1 MRRVR
6 ALSLAVP
13 ALLCAGL
20 GASPA
25 ASAQDVPARILADVR
40 KDGRVGPCDHPEA
53 AVRRALEELPADADV
68 LAPDLRAQL
77 EASAEAH
84 TSGRCTARRVSG
96 DGEPA
101 GAAGGTGAGVPGSG
115 AAAAQEEAD
124 AAAAAAEDRPEG
136 SPDQANPTPQPAPP
150 NAAAPAA
157 RDNAIARAAQAEP
170 ARTAPGD
177 APAPLWLLL
186 VLALLAALAALA
198 WTVLRASGSELPGLG
213 RGRHARREAAWRAS
227 NAWSE
232 FTDWVR
238 LGR

>member
-20 GASPA
+20 ATSPA
-25 ASAQDVPARILADVR
+25 ASGQDVPAAILADAR
-40 KDGRVGPCDHPEA
+40 DGRIAACEHPA
-53 AVRRALEELPADADV
+53 ADVRRALDALPADADV

-84 TSGRCTARRVSG
+84 TSGRCRASRGVSEDG
-96 DGEPA
+96 DGAPA
-101 GAAGGTGAGVPGSG
+101 GPGAAVPGSG
-115 AAAAQEEAD
+115 AAAAQEAAD
-124 AAAAAAEDRPEG
+124 ASAAAAEDRPPG

-157 RDNAIARAAQAEP
+157 RDGAIARAAQAEP
-170 ARTAPGD
+170 ARTSPGD

-186 VLALLAALAALA
+186 VLALLLALAALA
-198 WTVLRASGSELPGLG
+198 WALLRASGSELPGTR

-227 NAWSE
+227 NAWAE

>member
-1 MRRVR
+1 MRRAR
-6 ALSLAVP
+6 ALSLAV
-13 ALLCAGL
+13 LTLSCAGL
-20 GASPA
+20 AGPPA
-25 ASAQDVPARILADVR
+25 APAQDVPAEILADAR
-40 KDGRVGPCDHPEA
+40 DGRLAACDHSPA
-53 AVRRALEELPADADV
+53 QVRRALDELPADADV

-77 EASAEAH
+77 EAASEAH
-84 TSGRCTARRVSG
+84 TSGRCAAGRRVSG
-96 DGEPA
+96 EGEPA
-101 GAAGGTGAGVPGSG
+101 GGAAGGEPGSG
-115 AAAAQEEAD
+115 SAAAQEAVD
-124 AAAAAAEDRPEG
+124 AAVAAAKQRPPG
-136 SPDQANPTPQPAPP
+136 SPAQPNPTPQPPPP

-157 RDNAIARAAQAEP
+157 RDGAIARAAQAEP
-170 ARTAPGD
+170 GRTAPGD

-186 VLALLAALAALA
+186 VLALLLGLAALA

>member
-6 ALSLAVP
+6 ALPLAVLT
-13 ALLCAGL
+13 LLCAGVA
-20 GASPA
+20 GTSA
-25 ASAQDVPARILADVR
+25 ASAQDVPAAILADLR
-40 KDGRVGPCDHPEA
+40 QDGRIAACAHPEPQ
-53 AVRRALEELPADADV
+53 VRRALDELPVDV
-68 LAPDLRAQL
+68 DVQAPDLRAQL

-84 TSGRCTARRVSG
+84 TSGRCRAPAGGVGADG
-96 DGEPA
+96 DGA
-101 GAAGGTGAGVPGSG
+101 GGAAADPSGAD
-115 AAAAQEEAD
+115 AAAAQEAAD
-124 AAAAAAEDRPEG
+124 AAAAAARDRPPG
-136 SPDQANPTPQPAPP
+136 SPEQVNPTPQPPAP

-157 RDNAIARAAQAEP
+157 RGDDVTRAARAAPE
-170 ARTAPGD
+170 RTSPGN

-186 VLALLAALAALA
+186 VLALLLALAALA
-198 WTVLRASGSELPGLG
+198 WAVLRASGRELPGVG